1 MTRFWR
7 NWLTVWCWA
16 VALFGA
22 ALIGGAFEATS
33 GPVRLLFG
41 VLNPAEPLT
50 LDAPLRFSLAVMG
63 AVTLGWSLTLFAA
76 IKAADELG
84 AQGGPIWRL
93 TTLGVVGWYVVD
105 SALSAATGFALN
117 IAPNTLLAAAY
128 LLPVLRTGVL
138 RS

>member
-16 VALFGA
+16 VALFGV
-22 ALIGGAFEATS
+22 ALIGGAFETTS

-50 LDAPLRFSLAVMG
+50 LDAPMRFSLAVMG

-84 AQGGPIWRL
+84 ARGGPIWRL
-93 TTLGVVGWYVVD
+93 TTLGVAGWYVVD